1 MDTILGEKIGEHS
14 GKITGQRVLE
24 VNGGNPTVET
34 SFRATERI
42 LGVEATTIAT
52 YRAVLRPDGY
62 LYGEGQGAVMGSNG
76 EMATWVGQG
85 VGRFT
90 GGGVS
95 YRGAI
100 YYQTSSP
107 GWASLNGI
115 AAVFEYDI
123 DGEGNT
129 GGDIWEWK

>member
-1 MDTILGEKIGEHS
+1 
-14 GKITGQRVLE
+14 VLE
-24 VNGGNPTVET
+24 TNGGNPTVET

-52 YRAVLRPDGY
+52 YCAVLRPDGY
-62 LYGEGQGAVMGSNG
+62 LYEEGQGAVRGSNG
-76 EMATWVGQG
+76 EVATWMGQG

-90 GGGVS
+90 SGGGVS

-100 YYQTSSP
+100 YYHQTPSEC
-107 GWASLNGI
+107 WARLNGI
-115 AAVFEYDI
+115 TGVFEYDI

-129 GGDIWEWK
+129 RGGIWEWK

>member
-1 MDTILGEKIGEHS
+1 MLGEKIGEHS

-24 VNGGNPTVET
+24 VNRGSPTVET

-42 LGVEATTIAT
+42 LGVEAATIAT

-62 LYGEGQGAVMGSNG
+62 LYGEGQGAVRGSNG
-76 EMATWVGQG
+76 EVATWIGQG

-90 GGGVS
+90 SGGGVS

-100 YYQTSSP
+100 YYQTSSE
-107 GWASLNGI
+107 GWARLNGI

-129 GGDIWEWK
+129 RGSIWEWK